1 MHTSCSIYT
10 ASNPAPTTCSST
22 SRASIAMP
30 GALRLE
36 DLQDF
41 PPPRTYIAE
50 QVYNV
55 PSPTVL
61 YLDLAPSPTQSH
73 ALPPSTTTGS
83 PNAYFVSLFEPRALP
98 RGGGNRG
105 DRSTM
110 AGPSMAGW
118 WYCCHDNNLNNP
130 DLCGERCTT
139 CGHGICASCSVLR

>member
-1 MHTSCSIYT
+1 
-10 ASNPAPTTCSST
+10 
-22 SRASIAMP
+22 MP

-83 PNAYFVSLFEPRALP
+83 PNAYFVLLWLV
-98 RGGGNRG
+98 GGI
-105 DRSTM
+105 
-110 AGPSMAGW
+110 AA
-118 WYCCHDNNLNNP
+118 
-130 DLCGERCTT
+130 TT
-139 CGHGICASCSVLR
+139 ITLIILIFVVNAARHVGMGYVPAAVYSGSFMTV